1 MGVRRRNAYMRS
13 KRILLAAVIAAGIV
27 PGLARASCIA
37 MTPAQQ
43 RARADV
49 IFEGRALESATTTG
63 VQRFRVTRYLKG
75 SGPQIVRVATGEV
88 RYSGGGGMVTSV
100 SLHVLRGERWRI
112 YARGSAR
119 RVLRTSVC
127 DGSKRIARR

>member
-1 MGVRRRNAYMRS
+1 MRS
-13 KRILLAAVIAAGIV
+13 KGILLGAVIAAGLI
-27 PGLARASCIA
+27 PGVAYASCIP
-37 MTPAQQ
+37 MTAAQQ
-43 RARADV
+43 RASAHV
-49 IFEGRALESATTTG
+49 IFEGRALESATATG

-75 SGPQIVRVATGEV
+75 SGPQVVRVATGER
-88 RYSGGGGMVTSV
+88 RYAGGGGVVTSV

-119 RVLRTSVC
+119 RILQTSLC

>member
-1 MGVRRRNAYMRS
+1 MHARRRNACMRS
-13 KRILLAAVIAAGIV
+13 TRILLAVVIAAGFA
-27 PGLARASCIA
+27 PGLARASCIL

-49 IFEGRALESATTTG
+49 IFEGRALESATATG

-75 SGPQIVRVATGEV
+75 SGPRVLRVATGEV
-88 RYSGGGGMVTSV
+88 RHAGGGGVVTSV

-119 RVLRTSVC
+119 RILRTSVC
-127 DGSKRIARR
+127 DGSKRIAPR

>member
-1 MGVRRRNAYMRS
+1 MVVRRRTACV
-13 KRILLAAVIAAGIV
+13 RILLAALLSAAIV

-88 RYSGGGGMVTSV
+88 RHAGGGGVVTSV

-112 YARGSAR
+112 FAQGSAR
-119 RVLRTSVC
+119 RVLHTSVC
-127 DGSKRIARR
+127 DGSKRIARS

>member
-1 MGVRRRNAYMRS
+1 MLIRRRTPCMPR
-13 KRILLAAVIAAGIV
+13 KRILLAAALVTAIV

-43 RARADV
+43 RARANV
-49 IFEGRALESATTTG
+49 IFEGRALESATATG
-63 VQRFRVTRYLKG
+63 VQRFRVIRYLKG
-75 SGPQIVRVATGEV
+75 GGPQIVRVATGEV
-88 RYSGGGGMVTSV
+88 RYAGGGGVVTSV

-119 RVLRTSVC
+119 RILQTSVC
-127 DGSKRIARR
+127 DGSKRLARN

>member
-1 MGVRRRNAYMRS
+1 MRGRRRIDHMR
-13 KRILLAAVIAAGIV
+13 RRHILLAAAIVAAIV
-27 PGLARASCIA
+27 PGVARASCIP

-43 RARADV
+43 RARATV
-49 IFEGRALESATTTG
+49 IFEGRALESATATG
-63 VQRFRVTRYLKG
+63 VQRFRVSRYLKG

-88 RYSGGGGMVTSV
+88 RRPGGGGIVTSV

-119 RVLRTSVC
+119 RILQTSVC

>member
-1 MGVRRRNAYMRS
+1 MVVRRRTACV
-13 KRILLAAVIAAGIV
+13 RILLAALLTAAIV

-88 RYSGGGGMVTSV
+88 RRAGGGGGVTSV

-112 YARGSAR
+112 FAQGSAR
-119 RVLRTSVC
+119 RVLHTSVC
-127 DGSKRIARR
+127 DGSKRIARS

>member
-1 MGVRRRNAYMRS
+1 MRGRRRSAYV
-13 KRILLAAVIAAGIV
+13 RIRYVLLLAAILAGIV
-27 PGLARASCIA
+27 PGLPRASCIA

-43 RARADV
+43 RARAHV
-49 IFEGRALESATTTG
+49 IFEGRALESATKTG

-75 SGPQIVRVATGEV
+75 SGPQVVRVATGEV
-88 RYSGGGGMVTSV
+88 RRPGGGGVVTSV

-112 YARGSAR
+112 YAQGSAR
-119 RVLRTSVC
+119 RVLHTSVC

>member
-1 MGVRRRNAYMRS
+1 MRGRRRIDCMR
-13 KRILLAAVIAAGIV
+13 RRHVLIAAAIAAAIV
-27 PGLARASCIA
+27 PGAARASCIP

-43 RARADV
+43 RARATV
-49 IFEGRALESATTTG
+49 IFEGRALESATATG

-88 RYSGGGGMVTSV
+88 RHAGGGGIVTSV

-119 RVLRTSVC
+119 RILQTSVC

>member
-1 MGVRRRNAYMRS
+1 MRIRRRNATMRR
-13 KRILLAAVIAAGIV
+13 KGALLAAVIAAGLV

-43 RARADV
+43 RARANV

-63 VQRFRVTRYLKG
+63 VQRFRVSRYLKG
-75 SGPQIVRVATGEV
+75 SGPQVVRVATGEV
-88 RYSGGGGMVTSV
+88 RNAGGGGIVTSV

-119 RVLRTSVC
+119 RILQTTVC